1 MSAPSPPRRQLGPE
15 RIGRDPLEPP
25 GEPVPSRGAPGAQA
39 PAPQSGP
46 KHRAK
51 GPTKGR
57 AAGTGRTTGTSRGHA
72 RGRRPEAL
80 SRHER
85 REARIAAGGG
95 RRGLL
100 WRGRKILFALVF
112 LLFTALAGSA
122 YALSRLSL
130 PPPTVQA
137 QTTFVVDAN
146 DKPLAQLSGG
156 QNRQPVAIDQVPPV
170 MVDAVIAT
178 EDRGFYKHHGI
189 DPLGIVRALAN
200 DLRGRGNLQGA
211 STLTQQYV
219 KNAYLGQQRTLT
231 RKLREA
237 VLALKVERQLTKR
250 QILERYLNTIYFGRG
265 AYGVE
270 AAAQAYFHVDVGKLD
285 LAQAAY
291 LAGVIRAPELAD
303 PTRSPQTARLRRNR
317 TLLAMVKTRAASMA
331 QVEPLLPQPVSAEPY
346 KPADQKLSPEAAAA
360 RAEYYVAAVTR
371 ELIQKYNEN
380 VVYGGGLRVKT
391 SLDITMQKE
400 AYDSVYSQ
408 VLTDASGPAGALVS
422 VDSGGAVKAMVGG
435 RDYNASKVNLALGPG
450 GGGTGR
456 QPGST
461 MKAIL
466 LAEIVHEKYSV
477 LSSFPAPAQI
487 LLPKANNGQDW
498 KVNNFN
504 NEDFGGSLNLID
516 ATKDSVNTV
525 YAQAVR
531 SIGPEAM
538 SAMALKMG
546 LGALPPYASLVLGT
560 VDESVI
566 NMAGAY
572 SVFADKGTYV
582 APHLLLE
589 VKNSAGKDLLGP
601 RDGPRLVL
609 TKAESDV
616 VTHCLRQVVLNGT
629 GTGAA
634 FSHDVAGKTGTTES
648 NTDAWFVGFTPQ
660 LSTAVWMGYP
670 SKSQPMTNLYGVH
683 GGITGGTLPADI
695 FRRYMSAALS
705 GAPFAKFDEPNSFP
719 GNTLG
724 PPAGAQYITPTTYAS
739 PTSVVSGATT
749 SITPGA
755 TTTTVPKGGTTTTV
769 KPRSSSTT
777 TPSPTTSPPT
787 TVAAAATGPS
797 G

>member
-1 MSAPSPPRRQLGPE
+1 MSAPSPPRRPLGPDGAARE
-15 RIGRDPLEPP
+15 PLASPRTGGRGRSRPRHRASGRARPRSPRPP
-25 GEPVPSRGAPGAQA
+25 GA
-39 PAPQSGP
+39 
-46 KHRAK
+46 
-51 GPTKGR
+51 GR
-57 AAGTGRTTGTSRGHA
+57 SDGGQT
-72 RGRRPEAL
+72 
-80 SRHER
+80 RHER

-95 RRGLL
+95 RRSLL
-100 WRGRKILFALVF
+100 WRARKVLFVIAF

-122 YALSRLSL
+122 YALSRLAL
-130 PPPTVQA
+130 PPPTVLA

-156 QNRQPVAIDQVPPV
+156 QNREPVSIDKVPAV
-170 MVDAVIAT
+170 MTDAVIAT

-189 DPLGIVRALAN
+189 DPFGIVRALVN

-270 AAAQAYFHVDVGKLD
+270 AAAQAYFHVDVGQLD
-285 LAQAAY
+285 LGQAAY

-303 PTRSPQTARLRRNR
+303 PARSPQTARARRNR
-317 TLLAMVKTRAASMA
+317 TLVDMVKTRRVTQARID
-331 QVEPLLPQPVSAEPY
+331 PLLSRPVVAEPY
-346 KPADQKLSPEAAAA
+346 KPADQKLSPEATAAH
-360 RAEYYVAAVTR
+360 AEYYVAAVAR
-371 ELIQKYNEN
+371 DLIQKYNEN

-391 SLDITMQKE
+391 SLDINMQKE
-400 AYDSVYSQ
+400 AYDAVYGQ
-408 VLTDASGPAGALVS
+408 LTDPTGPAGALVS

-572 SVFADKGTYV
+572 SVFSDKGTYV
-582 APHLLLE
+582 APHLLLG
-589 VKNSAGKDLLGP
+589 VKNSEGKDLLGP
-601 RDGPRLVL
+601 REGPKLVL

-660 LSTAVWMGYP
+660 LTTAVWMGYP
-670 SKSQPMTNLYGVH
+670 TKSQPMTNLYGVH

-695 FRRYMSAALS
+695 FRHYMSAALS
-705 GAPFAKFDEPNSFP
+705 GAPFAKFDEPTSFP

-724 PPAGAQYITPTTYAS
+724 PPAGAQYVTSTTVFSPTTAAG
-739 PTSVVSGATT
+739 TATT
-749 SITPGA
+749 STTPGG

-769 KPRSSSTT
+769 KSRSSTT
-777 TPSPTTSPPT
+777 TTPSATTSPPT
-787 TVAAAATGPS
+787 TAAAAAAGPS